1 MKYLGFTAYNVAKTA
16 EVAQAADKLSTSPSQ
31 MGKVLAQYACLGMPF
46 GGLPPNTAVVVCV
59 HEAET
64 AEQLAAAAMTL
75 AAAGAD
81 MWFVPVLEVAPG
93 GAAKTAKKASR

>member
-16 EVAQAADKLSTSPSQ
+16 EVAQAGDKLSTNPSQ

-46 GGLPPNTAVVVCV
+46 GGLPLNTAVVVCV
-59 HEAET
+59 HEAES
-64 AEQLAAAAMTL
+64 ADQLAAAAMTM

-81 MWFVPVLEVAPG
+81 MWFVPVLDVPLA
-93 GAAKTAKKASR
+93 GAAKITKKITR